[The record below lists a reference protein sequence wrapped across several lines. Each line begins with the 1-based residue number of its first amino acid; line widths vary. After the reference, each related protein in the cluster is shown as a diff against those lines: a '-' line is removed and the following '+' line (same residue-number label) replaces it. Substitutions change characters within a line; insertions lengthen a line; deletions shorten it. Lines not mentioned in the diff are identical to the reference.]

1 MNRHESLRAT
11 SRVVRASALYDLF
24 VTLPFATPWTAG
36 WLLEH
41 LRQLHLQLGL
51 PGATPPAFEPLH
63 LFFVSLFGT
72 IVTLWAV
79 LRVWRPEPLFGAVD
93 TAGRAAFSLW
103 MAQALWMGQTYLLVG
118 MLVLELAWFFVQ
130 GGAILW
136 WRNQNP
142 QADGGGRLRHG
153 GRVSRAGLPGRHAGP
168 WRAEDTSCAEGQ
180 ARP

>member
-1 MNRHESLRAT
+1 MNRHESLRVT

-36 WLLEH
+36 WLLDH
-41 LRQLHLQLGL
+41 LRQLHLQFSL
-51 PGATPPAFEPLH
+51 PGAVPPEFDPLH

-103 MAQALWMGQTYLLVG
+103 MAQALWMGQTYLLAG

-136 WRNQNP
+136 WRNQNSHEH
-142 QADGGGRLRHG
+142 ARL
-153 GRVSRAGLPGRHAGP
+153 
-168 WRAEDTSCAEGQ
+168 AEAT
-180 ARP
+180 